1 MLSVAMWMDGQYSV
15 EEERDFRNDMEAA
28 RNLVTQAVMGN
39 DPLFAYHACHNLEYV
54 YGARYFRLKDMLDLE
69 KGRYL
74 PEGKNDAER
83 KADQAE
89 HFYRADRR
97 LLVLRNYWME
107 ARHYYEQAK
116 AAMNWWKE
124 REDVGVS
131 EV

>member
-1 MLSVAMWMDGQYSV
+1 MLSVAMWMNTQHSA
-15 EEERDFRNDMEAA
+15 EEERDFRSDIEAA
-28 RNLVTQAVMGN
+28 RNLVAQAVIGK
-39 DPLFAYHACHNLEYV
+39 DPLMAYHLCHNLEYK
-54 YGARYFRLKDMLDLE
+54 YGSRYFRLRDMVDLE

-74 PEGKNDAER
+74 PEGKNEAER

-116 AAMNWWKE
+116 VAMNWWKE
-124 REDVGVS
+124 RENAGIS
-131 EV
+131 EI